1 MKRLDKFVNDTAL
14 LWFLALVMTVG
25 VFKWLII
32 WAIYELFM
40 SIILSADEKEENNK
54 RKYI

>member
-1 MKRLDKFVNDTAL
+1 MKRLDKFVNDTAF
-14 LWFLALVMTVG
+14 LWFFGLILTVG
-25 VFKWLII
+25 FIKWLII
-32 WAIYELFM
+32 WAIYELSM